1 MPNLGLLSVQNI
13 LTQGCQQGKNPGL
26 LNTPPGG
33 SEPYSLTALKLF
45 LHRISLNYDL
55 PWLLTEASVSTSNNY
70 EISLSALTRYRSI
83 KSLLLDDIGELVQ
96 SQSYADIWKKLKK
109 DLSLATTPYGVPAEF
124 YPAPD
129 RSKLLIYPIPQA
141 VKNGDLLYY
150 SLPDYSTI
158 TTGTAA
164 SALSYED
171 SAGLVKIVE
180 AFCKNWDGDN
190 MAAMVDM
197 IAEQQF
203 GKYKISAEDNAR
215 MTRPTLRLSPTWFNY
230 KQDS

>member
-1 MPNLGLLSVQNI
+1 MPNLGLLTVQQI

-45 LHRISLNYDL
+45 LHRISLKYDL
-55 PWLLTEASVSTSNNY
+55 PWLLSEASISTSNNY
-70 EISLSALTRYRSI
+70 EISLSSLTRYRSI
-83 KSLLLDDIGELVQ
+83 KSLLLDNVGELVQ

-109 DLSLATTPYGVPAEF
+109 DLSLASTPYGIPNEF

-129 RSKLLIYPIPQA
+129 RSKLLIYPIPSQTY
-141 VKNGDLLYY
+141 NGDLLYY
-150 SLPDYSTI
+150 ALTDYSTI
-158 TTGTAA
+158 TTATAA
-164 SALSYED
+164 NALAYED
-171 SAGLVKIVE
+171 TAGLVKVIE

-197 IAEQQF
+197 IAEQMF
-203 GKYKISAEDNAR
+203 GQYRISAEDNAR
-215 MTRPTLRLSPTWFNY
+215 MQRPTVKLSPTWFNY